1 MKNICSV
8 QAKDYYIYLNE
19 WRVFPSILKYTMMV
33 AYTAIAENIK
43 GDTIMTF
50 GLICIIL
57 DFW

>member
-50 GLICIIL
+50 GLI
-57 DFW
+57 